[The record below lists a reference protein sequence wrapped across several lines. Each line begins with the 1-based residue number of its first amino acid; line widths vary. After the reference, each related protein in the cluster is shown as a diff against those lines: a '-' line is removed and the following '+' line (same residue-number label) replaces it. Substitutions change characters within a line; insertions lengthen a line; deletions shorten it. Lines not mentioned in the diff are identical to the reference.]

1 MIEELVEKY
10 KKKFEENIS
19 NDLNIN
25 NSISTIFEF
34 IKEVKKYELKEDDK
48 KTIVSFLKEVDK
60 VLGVDLFLEKE
71 EIPKKIIDL
80 ANKRYDMRKQ
90 KNFVESDNI
99 RDEIKKLGY
108 IVLDDKENKF
118 ILKKI

>member
-1 MIEELVEKY
+1 MINELIKKY
-10 KKKFEENIS
+10 KIKFEESIS

-34 IKEVKKYELKEDDK
+34 IKEVKKQDLKENDK
-48 KTIVSFLKEVDK
+48 KQIVDFLKEVDK
-60 VLGVDLFLEKE
+60 VLGVNLFLEKE

-80 ANKRYDMRKQ
+80 ANKRYDVRKQ

>member
-1 MIEELVEKY
+1 MINELIKKY
-10 KKKFEENIS
+10 KIKFEENIS

-34 IKEVKKYELKEDDK
+34 IKEVKKHELKEDDK
-48 KTIVSFLKEVDK
+48 KIIVSFLKEVDK
-60 VLGVDLFLEKE
+60 VLGVNLFLEKE

-90 KNFVESDNI
+90 KNFVESDSI

-108 IVLDDKENKF
+108 DVLDDKENKF

>member
-1 MIEELVEKY
+1 MINELIKKY
-10 KKKFEENIS
+10 KIKFEESIS

-34 IKEVKKYELKEDDK
+34 IKEVKKQDLKENDK
-48 KTIVSFLKEVDK
+48 KQIVDFLKEVDK
-60 VLGVDLFLEKE
+60 VLGVNLFLEKE

-90 KNFVESDNI
+90 KNFVESDSI

-108 IVLDDKENKF
+108 VVLDDKENKF